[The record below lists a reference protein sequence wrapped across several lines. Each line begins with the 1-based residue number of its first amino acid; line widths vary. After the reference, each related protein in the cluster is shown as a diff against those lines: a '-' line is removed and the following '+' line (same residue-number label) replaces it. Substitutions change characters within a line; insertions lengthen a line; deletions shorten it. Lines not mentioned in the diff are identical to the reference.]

1 MRRLLLSV
9 LLCLILTL
17 GLAATTQAAPN
28 LSTTEGG
35 TLSVFGESIFGVI
48 YYGGVTYT
56 IVDGCGLGIGT
67 MLNDAAFELY
77 VLNGT
82 LTLGPAVLDIQAVT
96 DTSFDE
102 YLGKVGAYFKL
113 DLGSVALF
121 PGVGMLFVA
130 FDLDDNGV
138 TESDEIIHGDPFFA
152 AEVQFKA
159 GQLLVY
165 GNAMMSFGD
174 DQLFLGQVGVSL
186 AF

>member
-1 MRRLLLSV
+1 MRKLLLSV

-35 TLSVFGESIFGVI
+35 TFSVFGESIFGII

-56 IVDGCGLGIGT
+56 IVDGSGLGIGT
-67 MLNDAAFELY
+67 MLSDAAFDLY

-96 DTSFDE
+96 DGSFEE
-102 YLGKVGAYFKL
+102 YIGKVGAYLKL
-113 DLGSVALF
+113 DLGSVVLF

-130 FDLDDNGV
+130 FDLDDDGV
-138 TESDEIIHGDPFFA
+138 TESDEIIQGDPYFA
-152 AEVQFKA
+152 AEAQFKA
-159 GQLLVY
+159 GQFTVY
-165 GNAMMSFGD
+165 ANGMMSFGD
-174 DQLFLGQVGVSL
+174 DQLFLGQVGVSF

>member
-1 MRRLLLSV
+1 M
-9 LLCLILTL
+9 
-17 GLAATTQAAPN
+17 
-28 LSTTEGG
+28 
-35 TLSVFGESIFGVI
+35 
-48 YYGGVTYT
+48 
-56 IVDGCGLGIGT
+56 
-67 MLNDAAFELY
+67 
-77 VLNGT
+77 
-82 LTLGPAVLDIQAVT
+82 
-96 DTSFDE
+96 
-102 YLGKVGAYFKL
+102 
-113 DLGSVALF
+113 ALF

-174 DQLFLGQVGVSL
+174 DQLFLGQVGVSF